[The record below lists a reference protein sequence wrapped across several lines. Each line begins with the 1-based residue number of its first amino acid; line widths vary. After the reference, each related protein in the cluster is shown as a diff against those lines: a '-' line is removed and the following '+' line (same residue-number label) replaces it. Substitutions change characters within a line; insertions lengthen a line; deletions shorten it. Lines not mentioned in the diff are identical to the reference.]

1 MADAGPH
8 YPLWMTVPDGIDAS
22 VPNAARM
29 YDYYLGGK
37 DNFAVDRAAADA
49 VLAVAPEMRQ
59 AARSG
64 RALIKRVVE
73 HMVTVRGIRQI
84 IDIGSG
90 LPTQENVHQIAQAID
105 PSVRV
110 VYVDRDE
117 VVYRHGQALLASED
131 TAMVHGDLRDPGAF
145 LADPGLRKLIDPE
158 QPTGILMMFLL
169 HLIPDGDDPHTP
181 VAAIRAAAA
190 PGSVLAIS
198 HAASDARPDHM
209 AKISAIYQRANSPF
223 TPRSPETIER
233 FFGDWPLEE
242 PGLVHIWPFA
252 ELPPGVDPDFA
263 AMGYAGVA
271 VKPSNL

>member
-1 MADAGPH
+1 
-8 YPLWMTVPDGIDAS
+8 MTVPDGIDAS

-37 DNFAVDRAAADA
+37 DNFAADRAAADA
-49 VLAVAPEMRQ
+49 VLAVAPEMRA

-73 HMVTVRGIRQI
+73 HMVVERGIRQI

-90 LPTQENVHQIAQAID
+90 LPTQENVHEIAQAID

-117 VVYRHGQALLASED
+117 VVYRHGQALLAAPN
-131 TAMVHGDLRDPGAF
+131 TTMVHGDAGDPAAF
-145 LADPGLRKLIDPE
+145 LADPALRKLIDLDEPV
-158 QPTGILMMFLL
+158 GILMMFLL
-169 HLIPDGDDPHTP
+169 HLIPDETDPH
-181 VAAIRAAAA
+181 AAVGTVRDAVA

-223 TPRSPETIER
+223 TPRSPEVITA
-233 FFGDWPLEE
+233 FFGDWRLEE
-242 PGLVHIWPFA
+242 PGLAHIWPFRT
-252 ELPPGVDPDFA
+252 LPPGVDPDFA
-263 AMGYAGVA
+263 AMGYGAVA
-271 VKPSNL
+271 VKP

>member
-1 MADAGPH
+1 
-8 YPLWMTVPDGIDAS
+8 MTVPPGIDVN

-49 VLAVAPEMRQ
+49 VLSVAPEMRD

-64 RALIKRVVE
+64 RELIKRVVR
-73 HMVTVRGIRQI
+73 HMIVERGIRQI

-90 LPTQENVHQIAQAID
+90 LPTRENVHQIAQEID

-117 VVYRHGQALLASED
+117 VVCRHGQALLSSAN
-131 TAMVHGDLRDPGAF
+131 TTMVQGDLRDPAAI
-145 LADPGLRKLIDPE
+145 LADPGLRKLIDLDEPA
-158 QPTGILMMFLL
+158 GVLMMFLL
-169 HLIPDGDDPHTP
+169 HLIPDGDGPHDP
-181 VAAIRAAAA
+181 VAAIREALA

-198 HAASDARPDHM
+198 HAASDARPEHM

-223 TPRSPETIER
+223 TPRAPETIR
-233 FFGDWPLEE
+233 AFFGDWPLEE
-242 PGLVHIWPFA
+242 PGLVHLWPFA
-252 ELPPGVDPDFA
+252 ELPAGVDPDLA
-263 AMGYAGVA
+263 AMGYGAVA
-271 VKPSNL
+271 VKRR

>member
-1 MADAGPH
+1 
-8 YPLWMTVPDGIDAS
+8 MTVPPGIDVT

-49 VLAVAPEMRQ
+49 VLSVAPEMRD

-64 RALIKRVVE
+64 RELIKRVVR
-73 HMVTVRGIRQI
+73 HMIIERGIRQI

-90 LPTQENVHQIAQAID
+90 LPTRENVHQIAQEID

-117 VVYRHGQALLASED
+117 VVCRHGQALLSSAN
-131 TAMVHGDLRDPGAF
+131 TTMVQGDLRDPAAI
-145 LADPGLRKLIDPE
+145 LADPGLRKLIDLDEPA
-158 QPTGILMMFLL
+158 GVLMMFLL
-169 HLIPDGDDPHTP
+169 HLIPDGDGPHAP
-181 VAAIRAAAA
+181 VAAIREALA

-198 HAASDARPDHM
+198 HAASDARPEHM

-223 TPRSPETIER
+223 TPRDPETIR
-233 FFGDWPLEE
+233 AFFGDWPLEE
-242 PGLVHIWPFA
+242 PGLVHLWPFA
-252 ELPPGVDPDFA
+252 ELPAGVDPDLA
-263 AMGYAGVA
+263 AMGYAAVA
-271 VKPSNL
+271 VRRR